1 MMSAIFANRRMKALH
16 KLLSI
21 SSLAVLLLHAVFT
34 VDFTGAQ
41 DTAAGTAETQRSADP
56 LLSRYLRFGQLTT
69 KDGLSNDTIW
79 GIAQDNQGFMWF
91 GTFDGLN
98 RYDGNDFKLYRH
110 DPDDPNSLSHNLAWS
125 VVEDQ
130 AGVFCISTEASR
142 FRRRAL
148 CV

>member
-1 MMSAIFANRRMKALH
+1 MMNTRHKSVNIAFLTVSIF
-16 KLLSI
+16 I
-21 SSLAVLLLHAVFT
+21 SGLT
-34 VDFTGAQ
+34 VDFAGAQ

>member
-125 VVEDQ
+125 AVEDQ

>member
-125 VVEDQ
+125 AVEDQ
-130 AGVFCISTEASR
+130 AGVFWISTEASR